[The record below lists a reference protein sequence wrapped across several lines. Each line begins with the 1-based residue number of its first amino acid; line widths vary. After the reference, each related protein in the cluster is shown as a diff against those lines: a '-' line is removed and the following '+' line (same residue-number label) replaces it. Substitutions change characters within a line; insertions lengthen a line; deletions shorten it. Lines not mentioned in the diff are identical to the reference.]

1 MFISFFIRAADWKI
15 HQIECN
21 VLEKRRRNNV
31 TLKDIKLKDPNI
43 QDLKAANIKDKA
55 PPPAQGWKEM
65 KIKRRREKIKKFLS
79 TTFKNP

>member
-1 MFISFFIRAADWKI
+1 MYK
-15 HQIECN
+15 Q
-21 VLEKRRRNNV
+21 
-31 TLKDIKLKDPNI
+31 NI